1 MHTMLAVLMIAVL
14 GVSVLS
20 LGAVAGRTEAHAH
33 AHAERTRSR
42 NSPRSNDADVLSNK
56 EKIIAGLSRPRNQ
69 SYDSAAEATTIASES
84 HQAVRT
90 QDEMVSH
97 KLGR

>member
-20 LGAVAGRTEAHAH
+20 LGAVAGRTDAH

>member
-1 MHTMLAVLMIAVL
+1 MTAVLMIAVL

-20 LGAVAGRTEAHAH
+20 LGAVAGRSD
-33 AHAERTRSR
+33 AHAERTRSKD
-42 NSPRSNDADVLSNK
+42 SPCSNDADVLSNK
-56 EKIIAGLSRPRNQ
+56 EKVTAGLSRPRNQ
-69 SYDSAAEATTIASES
+69 SYDSASEATTIASES